1 MASSELNERSTC
13 VEAFSFSTNKAFV
26 RTSSAAAYLASLCHR
41 EDFSQGRFLFLLLN
55 QSLEIAEILFH
66 SSRQTGRIENRPY
79 FQRYLRFPLGARR
92 ECNEPPHEPA
102 QHRTPGNS

>member
-26 RTSSAAAYLASLCHR
+26 RTSSAAAYLASLCQR

-66 SSRQTGRIENRPY
+66 SSRQTGDRKSTVFSALSPFPDRSEARMKRRP
-79 FQRYLRFPLGARR
+79 
-92 ECNEPPHEPA
+92 
-102 QHRTPGNS
+102 T